1 MAIMIPEFF
10 DDEDTPLGEQDFFGW
25 LAACP
30 SDWIVLHSLD
40 LQAWNRHR
48 QTEVDFVVII
58 PDTGISCIEVKSH
71 KRVEVTPSGAWKLNG
86 KITKRTPL
94 KQAEDASKVLQRRIS
109 NYHPELNHVPVCRL
123 VAFPRASFPLP
134 RSVEYNPWE
143 IFDAAYCL
151 KFVRKNDLGS
161 AITDS
166 LRKSVAQSPFVRHLP
181 TPLSA
186 KSIGKIKDLLRPA
199 FKSHP
204 SSKTES
210 LRRRAHT
217 EALLRSQ
224 QKPLLNLFRNNDRLI
239 VDGPAGSGKTLIAL
253 ELARQSAEAGKRTGL
268 ICFNRL
274 IGEHLEKQTAGDG
287 PSLVAGSI
295 SALLAR
301 LLGMKIPENPAQK
314 FWHGEFLE
322 QAESLLL
329 SDERAADCP
338 FEVLI
343 VDESQD
349 LLCRPRLLNC
359 VEFLLRGGFKAGRWA
374 LFGDFQNQVLA
385 NQEQRDGVSKRLS
398 EFKTS
403 DRTAFYDL
411 DENCRNYA
419 IVGKP
424 GLCLAGMEDVYSE
437 YRRGDGTQE
446 AYSPQFFSDKKSFEA
461 KLKTEI
467 KRYVDA
473 GSALSDIVV
482 LSCAGKNKS
491 MASDLVGNG
500 KLLKRFGSD
509 GDQASFASVYEFK
522 GLESSIVILTDIAE
536 PASDRD
542 RDAFYVGMTRATY
555 AVSIFVPQNI
565 HGWFAAA
572 SMRLLS

>member
-1 MAIMIPEFF
+1 MAVMIPEFF
-10 DDEDTPLGEQDFFGW
+10 DDENTPPGEQDFFGW
-25 LAACP
+25 LASCP
-30 SDWIVLHSLD
+30 SDWLVLHSLD

-58 PDTGISCIEVKSH
+58 PDTGICCIEVKSH
-71 KRVEVTPSGAWKLNG
+71 QNVEVTPSGAWKLNG
-86 KITKRTPL
+86 DIKKRSPP

-109 NYHPELNHVPVCRL
+109 NYYPELNHVPVCRL
-123 VAFPRASFPLP
+123 VAFPRASFELP
-134 RSVEYNPWE
+134 RSVEYNTWE
-143 IFDAAYCL
+143 VFDSERCMEHV
-151 KFVRKNDLGS
+151 KKGKLGS
-161 AITDS
+161 AIADS
-166 LRKSVAQSPFVRHLP
+166 LRRSVDQSPFIRQLS
-181 TPLSA
+181 TPLSTT
-186 KSIGKIKDLLRPA
+186 SIGKIKDLLRPA

-210 LRRRAHT
+210 LRRHAHT

-224 QKPLLNLFRNNDRLI
+224 QKPVLNLFRNNDRLI

-253 ELARQSAEAGKRTGL
+253 ELATQAAESGKRTGL

-274 IGEHLEKQTAGDG
+274 IGEHLESQTADTG
-287 PSLVAGSI
+287 PLLVAGSI
-295 SALLAR
+295 FALLAR
-301 LLGMKIPENPAQK
+301 LLGIEIPDNPTQE
-314 FWHGEFLE
+314 FWNGEFLD
-322 QAESLLL
+322 QAESMLL

-359 VEFLLRGGFKAGRWA
+359 VEFLLGGAFKEGRWA

-385 NQEQRDGVSKRLS
+385 NEEQREEALARLE
-398 EFKTS
+398 EFKRS
-403 DRTAFYDL
+403 DRTAFYEL

-424 GLCLAGMEDVYSE
+424 GLCLAGMRDVYSE

-446 AYSPQFFSDKKSFEA
+446 AYSPQFFSDRKSFEV
-461 KLKTEI
+461 KLKAEI
-467 KRYVDA
+467 RRYVDA
-473 GSALSDIVV
+473 GTPLSEIVV
-482 LSCAGKNKS
+482 LSCVGRSKS
-491 MASDLVGNG
+491 MAADLVGSD
-500 KLLKRFGSD
+500 KLLKRYGDD
-509 GDQASFASVYEFK
+509 GDQASYASVYEFK
-522 GLESSIVILTDIAE
+522 GLESSVVILTDVEE
-536 PASDRD
+536 PASSRD

>member
-10 DDEDTPLGEQDFFGW
+10 DDEDTPPGEQDFFGW

-30 SDWIVLHSLD
+30 SDWLVLHSLD

-58 PDTGISCIEVKSH
+58 PDTGLCCIEVKSH
-71 KRVEVTPSGAWKLNG
+71 KHVEVTPSGAWKLNG
-86 KITKRTPL
+86 DIKKRSPP
-94 KQAEDASKVLQRRIS
+94 KQAEDASKVLQRRLS
-109 NYHPELNHVPVCRL
+109 HYHPELSHVPVCRL

-134 RSVEYNPWE
+134 RSVEYHPWE
-143 IFDAAYCL
+143 ILDAAQCL
-151 KFVRKNDLGS
+151 KYVSTGEFCS
-161 AITDS
+161 AIAES
-166 LRKSVAQSPFVRHLP
+166 LRRSVNQSPFVRQLP
-181 TPLSA
+181 SPLSA
-186 KSIGKIKDLLRPA
+186 KSISKIRDLLRPA

-210 LRRRAHT
+210 NRRRAHT
-217 EALLRSQ
+217 ETLLRSQ
-224 QKPLLNLFRNNDRLI
+224 QKPVLNLFRNNDRLI

-253 ELARQSAEAGKRTGL
+253 ELARQAAEAGKRTGL

-274 IGEHLEKQTAGDG
+274 IGEHLESKTGGDG
-287 PSLVAGSI
+287 PLLVAGSV

-301 LLGMKIPENPAQK
+301 LLDIEIPENTSQE
-314 FWHGEFLE
+314 FWDGEFLDE
-322 QAESLLL
+322 AESLLL
-329 SDERAADCP
+329 SDERVADCP
-338 FEVLI
+338 FDVLI
-343 VDESQD
+343 IDETQD

-359 VEFLLRGGFKAGRWA
+359 VEFLLRGAFREGRWA

-385 NQEQRDGVSKRLS
+385 NKEQRGGVSARLMELKS
-398 EFKTS
+398 F
-403 DRTAFYDL
+403 DRTAFYQL

-424 GLCLAGMEDVYSE
+424 GLCLAGMDDVYSE

-473 GSALSDIVV
+473 GTALSDIVV
-482 LSCAGKNKS
+482 LSCIGRSTS
-491 MASDLVGNG
+491 MAADLVGSG
-500 KLLKRFGSD
+500 KLLKRFGSE

-522 GLESSIVILTDIAE
+522 GLESSVVILIDIAE
-536 PASDRD
+536 PTSDRD

>member
-1 MAIMIPEFF
+1 MIPEFF
-10 DDEDTPLGEQDFFGW
+10 DDENTPPGEQDFFGW

-30 SDWIVLHSLD
+30 SDWLVLHSLD
-40 LQAWNRHR
+40 LQAWNRNR

-58 PDTGISCIEVKSH
+58 PDTGVCCIEVKSH
-71 KRVEVTPSGAWKLNG
+71 ERVEVTPSGAWKLNG
-86 KITKRTPL
+86 EIKKRSPL

-134 RSVEYNPWE
+134 RSVEYHPWE
-143 IFDAAYCL
+143 ILDATRCL
-151 KFVRKNDLGS
+151 KYVGTGDFGS
-161 AITDS
+161 AIAES
-166 LRKSVAQSPFVRHLP
+166 LCRSVNQSPFVRQLP
-181 TPLSA
+181 SSLTTKCIS
-186 KSIGKIKDLLRPA
+186 KIRDLLRPA

-204 SSKTES
+204 SSKTENI
-210 LRRRAHT
+210 RRRAQT
-217 EALLRSQ
+217 ESLLRTQ
-224 QKPLLNLFRNNDRLI
+224 QKPVLNLFRNNDRLI
-239 VDGPAGSGKTLIAL
+239 VDGPAGTGKTLIAL
-253 ELARQSAEAGKRTGL
+253 ELARQAVEAGKRTGL

-274 IGEHLEKQTAGDG
+274 IGEHLASKTAIDG
-287 PSLVAGSI
+287 PLLVAGSV

-301 LLGMKIPENPAQK
+301 LLDIEIPENASQE
-314 FWHGEFLE
+314 FWDGEFLD

-329 SDERAADCP
+329 SDERVADCP
-338 FEVLI
+338 FDVLI
-343 VDESQD
+343 IDESQD

-359 VEFLLRGGFKAGRWA
+359 VEFLLRGAFKKGRWA

-385 NQEQRDGVSKRLS
+385 NDEQRENASARLK
-398 EFKTS
+398 ELKGF
-403 DRTAFYDL
+403 DRTAFYQL

-424 GLCLAGMEDVYSE
+424 GLCLAGMDNVYSE

-446 AYSPQFFSDKKSFEA
+446 AYSPQFFLDKKSFDA
-461 KLKTEI
+461 KLKAEI

-473 GSALSDIVV
+473 GTALSDIVV
-482 LSCAGKNKS
+482 LSCTGRSNSIA
-491 MASDLVGNG
+491 ADLVGDG
-500 KLLKRFGSD
+500 KLLKRYGVL
-509 GDQASFASVYEFK
+509 GDQANFASVYEFK
-522 GLESSIVILTDIAE
+522 GLESSVVILTDIAE
-536 PASDRD
+536 PKSDLE

-565 HGWFAAA
+565 HRWFAAA